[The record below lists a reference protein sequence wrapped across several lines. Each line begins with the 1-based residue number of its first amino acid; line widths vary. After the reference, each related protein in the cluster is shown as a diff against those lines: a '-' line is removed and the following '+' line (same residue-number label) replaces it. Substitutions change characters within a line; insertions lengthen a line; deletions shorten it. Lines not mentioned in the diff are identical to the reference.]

1 MEKVLKQT
9 TKEYMQPC
17 NKNTNLNN
25 NPNKNT
31 TTVKKTC

>member
-17 NKNTNLNN
+17 NLNN